1 MKTPPIDYI
10 KRTRAYYLALG
21 YDNPYQWAHYDDVPF
36 QGLSKPL
43 SEMVIALVATA
54 APYQPDKGDQG
65 PGAPYN
71 AEAKF
76 YRLFRQP
83 VSPPP
88 DLRISHIAIDRTHSR
103 ADDIN
108 SYFPL
113 TALRRAEK
121 NGVIGGIAPYF
132 YGLPTNRSQKTTI
145 EQDCA
150 ELVSW
155 IETDRPDAVIGLP
168 NCPVCHQSVSL
179 AMRALEAAGTP
190 TVIMGCAR
198 DVVEHAGVPRF
209 HFSDFPLGNAA
220 GLPHKPEAQYAS
232 LIDALGL
239 FETATKARTTF
250 TSPQIW
256 SEDESWKDDYSN
268 PDKLT
273 ADEIAARR
281 QAFDAAKSTAA
292 TLRTR
297 Q

>member
-21 YDNPYQWAHYDDVPF
+21 YDNPYQWACYDDVPF
-36 QGLSKPL
+36 QRLVKPL
-43 SEMVIALVATA
+43 SGMVIAVVTTA
-54 APYQPDKGDQG
+54 ALYQPDKGDQG

-76 YRLFRQP
+76 YRLYRQP
-83 VSPPP
+83 ISPSP
-88 DLRISHIAIDRTHSR
+88 DLRISHIAIDRAHSR
-103 ADDIN
+103 ADDMA

-113 TALRRAEK
+113 AALRRARDE
-121 NGVIGGIAPYF
+121 GIIGGLAPYF

-150 ELVSW
+150 DLVSW
-155 IETDRPDAVIGLP
+155 IEIDRPDAVIALP

-179 AMRALEAAGTP
+179 AMRAVEAAGTP

-198 DVVEHAGVPRF
+198 DIVEQAGVPRF

-239 FETATKARTTF
+239 FKTASGPRTIF
-250 TSPQIW
+250 TSGQIW

-273 ADEIAARR
+273 ADEITARK
-281 QAFDAAKSTAA
+281 QAFDEAKKTAA
-292 TLRTR
+292 TIRG
-297 Q
+297 